1 MVFIGTGGGR
11 FATIYQTR
19 STGGFILEDGVR
31 VHVDPGPGALTNMSR
46 AGIDPA
52 LTDALLISHCHPDH
66 YSDGEVV
73 IEGMTLGGIKKRGL
87 IGGSESVMHGIE
99 GIGPG
104 ISHYHQSMSQDSI
117 TLKVGQSLSHK
128 GLKVDFTPTLHTD
141 PTGVGMIFHTSQGQ
155 ISYVGDT
162 HMSKEIAQAHK
173 GARVLLLSVTRPS
186 NARVRCHLC
195 TEDAVEF
202 VKVVKP
208 DVAVLTHMG
217 VRMIQAGPE
226 KEAEKIAT
234 ITGIRTV
241 AARDLMEMEMGT
253 DIIFRDYS

>member
-19 STGGFILEDGVR
+19 STGGFILDDGVR
-31 VHVDPGPGALTNMSR
+31 MHIDPGPGALTNMSK

-52 LTDALLISHCHPDH
+52 LTEAILISHCHPDH
-66 YSDGEVV
+66 YSDGEVL

-87 IGGSESVMHGIE
+87 IGGSESVMHGID

-104 ISHYHQSMSQDSI
+104 ISRYHQSMAQESTI
-117 TLKVGQSLSHK
+117 LKVGGSLSYRD
-128 GLKVDFTPTLHTD
+128 LKVDFTPTLHTD
-141 PTGVGMIFHTSQGQ
+141 PTGVGMVFHTSQGK

-162 HMSKEIAQAHK
+162 HMKENVVQAHQ

-186 NARVRCHLC
+186 KARVQCHLC
-195 TEDAVEF
+195 TEDAIEF
-202 VKVVKP
+202 VEATQP
-208 DVAVLTHMG
+208 EVAVLTHLG

-226 KEAEKIAT
+226 KEADKIAA
-234 ITGIRTV
+234 ITGVRTV
-241 AARDLMEMEMGT
+241 AARDLMEMTVGNEVS
-253 DIIFRDYS
+253 FREYS